1 MIYKKIQ
8 KKLEKISL
16 DEYNSQFGVYLSFV
30 SKHGVIL
37 LMKGIKKIAPY
48 VNSSDIEESETHILD
63 IIKILEYKKS
73 AVLIRKQAHAS
84 HVNADL
90 NMSEFNNSMS
100 EED

>member
-8 KKLEKISL
+8 RKLEKISL
-16 DEYNSQFGVYLSFV
+16 DEYNSQFGIYLSFIC
-30 SKHGVIL
+30 KHLVII

-63 IIKILEYKKS
+63 LIRIMEYKKS

-84 HVNADL
+84 HVNSDL
-90 NMSEFNNSMS
+90 DMS
-100 EED
+100 